1 MTKLPSRG
9 EIWRVDF
16 DPVMGHEQGATR
28 PALIVSADELNHGA
42 SGLVT
47 VIPVTTKGRLLRSY
61 LQIVPPEGGLTQ
73 TSFIICDQVRT
84 ISSQRLGKCYG
95 SVSAETLEQVFMRL
109 RFLLAID

>member
-1 MTKLPSRG
+1 MTRSPSRG

-16 DPVMGHEQGATR
+16 DPVKGHEQGATR
-28 PALIVSADELNHGA
+28 PAMIVSTDVLNHGP

-47 VIPVTTKGRLLRSY
+47 VIPVTTRGRPLRSY

-84 ISSQRLGKCYG
+84 ISTQRLGKCYG
-95 SVSAETLEQVFMRL
+95 AVSAETLEQAVMRL
-109 RFLLAID
+109 KFLLDIE